1 MSPHNVPPLPLEEA
15 QARLLELAP
24 RPLVQRVA
32 IEQAIGCY
40 LAEPV
45 TALRT
50 QPAADLS
57 AMDGYAVGPH
67 DLAGPWRVIG
77 ESAAGHPYSGEIA
90 PGQAVRIATGALLPA
105 GADCVI
111 LQEDIIRDVDRI
123 SLVGD
128 MPAPASKH
136 IRRKGLDFRQ
146 GAQVLAAG
154 TKIGPAQ
161 AALAISA
168 GHVDVPVARPPRV
181 AVIDSG
187 DELAALP
194 GEQAVDRIPASNGA
208 MLLAMVRTIACDA
221 RRLGPVAD
229 NLDALARVFAEADD
243 CDVVV
248 TSGGASVG
256 DHDLIRPAL
265 EALGAKVDFW
275 RVAIKPGKPLLVATR
290 EREIGR
296 QIFIGL
302 PGNPVS
308 SYVTA
313 YLFLLPLLRKMLGA
327 KSPLPLRFGTH
338 LGAPLN
344 ANGGRRE
351 FVRGYWD
358 GQSVVAQ
365 EIQDSGALAALS
377 ASNVLID
384 RASRA
389 PAAVLGEE
397 VMVYLLQNGGIA

>member
-1 MSPHNVPPLPLEEA
+1 MTTQALPPLPLEEA
-15 QARLLELAP
+15 QIRLLELAP
-24 RPLVQRVA
+24 PPLGQRVA
-32 IEQAIGCY
+32 IEQAIGRY
-40 LAEPV
+40 LTEPV
-45 TALRT
+45 IALRT

-57 AMDGYAVGPH
+57 AMDGYAVRAD
-67 DLAGPWRVIG
+67 DLAGPWTVIG
-77 ESAAGHPYSGEIA
+77 ESAAGHPYQGEITLE
-90 PGQAVRIATGALLPA
+90 QAVRIATGALLPRD
-105 GADCVI
+105 ADCVI
-111 LQEDIIRDVDRI
+111 LQEDIDSEGARI
-123 SLVGD
+123 TLVGD
-128 MPAPASKH
+128 LPVPASKH
-136 IRRKGLDFRQ
+136 IRRKGLDFER

-154 TKIGPAQ
+154 TKIEPAQ
-161 AALAISA
+161 AALAIAA
-168 GHVDVPVARPPRV
+168 GHVDVSVASPPRV

-187 DELAALP
+187 DELASLP
-194 GEQAVDRIPASNGA
+194 GEHAIDRIPASNGA

-229 NLDALARVFAEADD
+229 DLEALARVLAEADD

-256 DHDLIRPAL
+256 DRDLIRPAL

-290 EREIGR
+290 QREHR
-296 QIFIGL
+296 TQIFIGL

-313 YLFLLPLLRKMLGA
+313 YLFLLPLLRKMLGS
-327 KSPLPLRFGTH
+327 KSPLPLRFGTR
-338 LGAPLN
+338 LGAPVK

-389 PAAVLGEE
+389 PDASAGDE
-397 VMVYLLQNGGIA
+397 VMVYLLQHGGIA

>member
-1 MSPHNVPPLPLEEA
+1 MTVKVPPLPLEEA
-15 QARLLELAP
+15 QARLLALAP
-24 RPLVQRVA
+24 TPVVQRLA
-32 IEQAIGCY
+32 IEDAIGRY
-40 LAEPV
+40 LAEPLV
-45 TALRT
+45 ALRT

-57 AMDGYAVGPH
+57 AMDGYAMRAD

-77 ESAAGHPYSGEIA
+77 ESAAGHPFIGSLM
-90 PGQAVRIATGALLPA
+90 PGQSVRIATGALMPRD
-105 GADCVI
+105 ADSVI
-111 LQEDIIRDVDRI
+111 LQEDVERTDDVV
-123 SLVGD
+123 SLAGD
-128 MPAPASKH
+128 LPVPHSKH
-136 IRRKGLDFRQ
+136 IRREGMDFRQ

-154 TKIGPAQ
+154 TKIEPAQ

-168 GHVDVPVARPPRV
+168 GYVDVPVARAPRV

-187 DELAALP
+187 DELSSRP
-194 GEQAVDRIPASNGA
+194 GEHAVDRIPASNGA
-208 MLLAMVRTIACDA
+208 MLLSMVRTLPCKA

-229 NLDALARVFAEADD
+229 DLDALARIFAEADD

-265 EALGAKVDFW
+265 ETLGAQVDFW

-290 EREIGR
+290 ERESGT

-327 KSPLPLRFGTH
+327 AAPLPMRFSTR
-338 LGAPLN
+338 LGAPVQ

-358 GQSVVAQ
+358 GQTVVAQ
-365 EIQDSGALAALS
+365 SIQDSGALAALS

-389 PAAVLGEE
+389 PAAASGEE

>member
-1 MSPHNVPPLPLEEA
+1 MTPKVPPLPLEKA
-15 QARLLELAP
+15 QARLLALAP
-24 RPLVQRVA
+24 AAMVQRIA
-32 IEQAIGCY
+32 IEDAIGRY
-40 LAEPV
+40 LAEPII
-45 TALRT
+45 ALRT
-50 QPAADLS
+50 QPATDLS
-57 AMDGYAVGPH
+57 AMDGYAMRAD
-67 DLAGPWRVIG
+67 DLTGPWSVIG
-77 ESAAGHPYSGEIA
+77 ESAAGHPFTGDIA
-90 PGQAVRIATGALLPA
+90 PGQAVRIATGALMPRD
-105 GADCVI
+105 ADCVI
-111 LQEDIIRDVDRI
+111 LQEDIARTGYLI

-128 MPAPASKH
+128 PPVPSSKH
-136 IRRKGLDFRQ
+136 VRREGLDFRQ

-154 TKIGPAQ
+154 TKIEPAQ
-161 AALAISA
+161 AALLISA
-168 GHVDVPVARPPRV
+168 GHVDVPVARAPRI

-187 DELAALP
+187 DELSATP
-194 GEQAVDRIPASNGA
+194 GEHAVDRIPASNGA
-208 MLLAMVRTIACDA
+208 MLLAMVRALPCDA

-229 NLDALARVFAEADD
+229 DLDALARIFAEADD

-265 EALGAKVDFW
+265 EALGAQVDFW

-290 EREIGR
+290 ERESGK

-313 YLFLLPLLRKMLGA
+313 YLFLLPLLREMLGA
-327 KSPLPLRFGTH
+327 STPLPMRFSAQ
-338 LGAPLN
+338 LEAPLK

-358 GQSVVAQ
+358 GKTVTAK
-365 EIQDSGALAALS
+365 EIQDSGAIAALS
-377 ASNVLID
+377 ASNALID
-384 RASRA
+384 RASMA
-389 PAAVLGEE
+389 PAAAAGDE